1 MEGRMVVTGR
11 RGRGRKQLM
20 DDVKEK
26 GGYCKLKE
34 EAAENSLWKKL
45 WTCHKTHCGMSEWM
59 NVGLLFASQ
68 RI

>member
-1 MEGRMVVTGR
+1 
-11 RGRGRKQLM
+11 M